1 MLNALSK
8 LFFVYEKPEIELLT
22 SRLAEPRRFMQ
33 VILGPRQVGKTTLVR
48 QYLTKSTLPAHATAA
63 AAVPSVN
70 AAWIEQQWETARFRL
85 RSSGA
90 DEGLLVLDEIQKLDN
105 WAEVVKAQWD
115 RDAFEGTPLKVVLLG
130 SARLLLQQGLSESLA
145 GRFEVIQLTH
155 WTLAEMEAAF
165 GFTPEQFVWFGGY
178 PGTAALVA
186 DEDRWRDYVLHSLVE
201 TTLSKDILMLTRIA
215 KPALLRRL
223 FELGCQYSGQI
234 LSYTKLLGQ
243 LQDAGNTTTLAH
255 YLRLLD
261 SAGLLTGLDKF
272 AADAARQ
279 RASVPKWQVQNA
291 AFLTA
296 YAPGT
301 FAEVRARPDR
311 WERHV
316 ETAVGVHLVRAARL
330 GHVALSY
337 WRDGADEVDFV
348 LQRGGRVVGVE
359 VKSGR
364 LRGAAGIQAFKRA
377 VQPDKVLLVGTGGI
391 PYEEFLRADV
401 RAFF

>member
-1 MLNALSK
+1 
-8 LFFVYEKPEIELLT
+8 
-22 SRLAEPRRFMQ
+22 MQ

-48 QYLTKSTLPAHATAA
+48 QYLAKSTLPAHVAA
-63 AAVPSVN
+63 ADAVPSVN

-115 RDAFEGTPLKVVLLG
+115 RDAFGGTPLKVVLLG

-145 GRFEVIQLTH
+145 GQFEVIQLTH

-178 PGTAALVA
+178 PGAAALVA

-272 AADAARQ
+272 TADAARQ
-279 RASVPKWQVQNA
+279 RASAPKWQVQNA

-301 FAEVRARPDR
+301 FTEVRAGPDR
-311 WERHV
+311 WGRHV

-364 LRGAAGIQAFKRA
+364 LRGAAGIQAIKRA

>member
-1 MLNALSK
+1 
-8 LFFVYEKPEIELLT
+8 
-22 SRLAEPRRFMQ
+22 MQ
-33 VILGPRQVGKTTLVR
+33 VILRPRQVGKTTLVR
-48 QYLTKSTLPAHATAA
+48 QYLAKTSLPAHVASAD
-63 AAVPSVN
+63 AVPSVN
-70 AAWIEQQWETARFRL
+70 ATWIEQQWETARFRL
-85 RSSGA
+85 RASGA
-90 DEGLLVLDEIQKLDN
+90 DEGVLVLDEIQKIDN
-105 WAEVVKAQWD
+105 WAEMVKAQWD
-115 RDAFEGTPLKVVLLG
+115 RDTFGGLALKVVLLG

-155 WTLAEMEAAF
+155 WTLAEMQAAF
-165 GFTPEQFVWFGGY
+165 DFTPEQFVWFGGY
-178 PGTAALVA
+178 PGAAALIA

-243 LQDAGNTTTLAH
+243 LQDAGNTTTLSH

-301 FAEVRARPDR
+301 FAGLRGQPDR
-311 WERHV
+311 WGRHV

-330 GHVALSY
+330 GHITLGY
-337 WRDGADEVDFV
+337 WREGADEVDFV
-348 LQRGGRVVGVE
+348 MQRAGRVVGVE

-364 LRGAAGIQAFKRA
+364 MRGAAGIQAFQKK
-377 VQPDKVLLVGTGGI
+377 VKPDKVLLVGGGGI
-391 PYEEFLRADV
+391 PYEDFLRADV